1 MRRIRT
7 CSDLVGCFPCHGGDN
22 QEPSVNGHTLRN
34 FLAHRSVLQTHETTP
49 CILIMPKEKKRF
61 TEKNLRTLKK
71 SRIAS
76 EIAVCLVLSKFFCAK
91 NAITV
96 RALYLLPAKV
106 SFESGYAGSF
116 QFRRFCGRAG
126 ENLKLPPKHMILSN
140 LAVNEAPHGFA
151 SPCEICRL
159 PPKVSK
165 YLNLAVNE
173 APHGFA
179 SLCKTCRLPPKVSK
193 HLNLAVN
200 TYETVQTNY

>member
-1 MRRIRT
+1 MENENGSCATETVAVIEAVAMVVAVSRNIR
-7 CSDLVGCFPCHGGDN
+7 FR
-22 QEPSVNGHTLRN
+22 Q
-34 FLAHRSVLQTHETTP
+34 
-49 CILIMPKEKKRF
+49 
-61 TEKNLRTLKK
+61 
-71 SRIAS
+71 
-76 EIAVCLVLSKFFCAK
+76 
-91 NAITV
+91 
-96 RALYLLPAKV
+96 LPAKV